1 LLRGLLTAD
10 AAVMTGLTRIMRPGA
25 GLSML
30 LSATDRDRGI
40 GVAPIGNEVADRL
53 AEAYGR
59 YGLRIVEARRATAAD
74 VAATHSSW
82 GKRLGAGTRR
92 PAWLLRAF
100 AADGTGLGSR
110 PRRGVELNA
119 VAPCPKPVLSS
130 SER

>member
-10 AAVMTGLTRIMRPGA
+10 PSVMTGLTRITRPGA

-40 GVAPIGNEVADRL
+40 GVARIGNEVADRV

-74 VAATHSSW
+74 VAAIHSSW

-100 AADGTGLGSR
+100 ADGTGLSSR
-110 PRRGVELNA
+110 PRRRVDLKALPHAE
-119 VAPCPKPVLSS
+119 PVLSS
-130 SER
+130 PER